1 MIARS
6 HQHPTNQPSSQFSS
20 ASYLVPVLKIACFS
34 FCDLHANLDQFPF
47 VFLLQQEIPTVASS
61 CPSAERFD
69 DGNLVVLG
77 DTQDTV
83 SLLKSLLEIN
93 YF

>member
-1 MIARS
+1 MRTSENRTTEIRW
-6 HQHPTNQPSSQFSS
+6 SQGPGV
-20 ASYLVPVLKIACFS
+20 VPVLKIACFS
-34 FCDLHANLDQFPF
+34 FCDLHANLDQFPL

-83 SLLKSLLEIN
+83 SLL
-93 YF
+93 

>member
-6 HQHPTNQPSSQFSS
+6 HQHPPTNPLANSWL
-20 ASYLVPVLKIACFS
+20 SYLVPVLKIACFS
-34 FCDLHANLDQFPF
+34 FCDLHANLDQFPL

-83 SLLKSLLEIN
+83 SLLKLLLKI
-93 YF
+93 YCF

>member
-1 MIARS
+1 M
-6 HQHPTNQPSSQFSS
+6 
-20 ASYLVPVLKIACFS
+20 
-34 FCDLHANLDQFPF
+34 
-47 VFLLQQEIPTVASS
+47 ASS